1 MLRGGKRGAFRGS
14 YCPSSVLTANT
25 GQVCPGQVTCSPELC
40 LRDLAAWPRVHGD
53 PASWRLSVLKCS
65 VVPPIA
71 PSSHLV
77 RAGWLANR
85 GTEPEATGRVL
96 SKTVGLGPRHP
107 LTHSTAQTTLAGDSG
122 PGVRS
127 RLRRGH
133 TPSHGLDVPTCA
145 AGSAPAMA
153 SPPPPCPGSPCG
165 GSAPE
170 EPPRKAACVCAPG
183 CTRTCSCAHRR
194 PLPRLPSG
202 RGEGIFGLHRRRFNY
217 RFSAAGRWARV
228 AKEGEQL

>member
-1 MLRGGKRGAFRGS
+1 MFRGGKRGAFRGS

-25 GQVCPGQVTCSPELC
+25 GQVCPGQVTCSPDLC

-96 SKTVGLGPRHP
+96 SKTMGLGPHHP
-107 LTHSTAQTTLAGDSG
+107 LTHSTAQTTLAGASG

-133 TPSHGLDVPTCA
+133 APFARPRRPHLRSGLSAGDGKPSTSVPGISLRRLGSGGATAEGSVRVRTRVPTYVFVCA
-145 AGSAPAMA
+145 PP
-153 SPPPPCPGSPCG
+153 SPPP
-165 GSAPE
+165 APQRKGRRDIWA
-170 EPPRKAACVCAPG
+170 PPSSV
-183 CTRTCSCAHRR
+183 
-194 PLPRLPSG
+194 
-202 RGEGIFGLHRRRFNY
+202 
-217 RFSAAGRWARV
+217 
-228 AKEGEQL
+228 